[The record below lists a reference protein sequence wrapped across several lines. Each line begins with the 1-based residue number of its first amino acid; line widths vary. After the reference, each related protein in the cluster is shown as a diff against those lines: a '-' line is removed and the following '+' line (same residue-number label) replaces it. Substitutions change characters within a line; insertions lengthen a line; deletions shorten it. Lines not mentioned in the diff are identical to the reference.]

1 MRYQQP
7 RSSSTSSMSSRD
19 NMGLPPRHVQSDDNP
34 NSAQR
39 STLLLS
45 IRVHPL
51 SPDVIG
57 MVERITASRNLAEV
71 EGFEIHSTAI
81 YAVRPGTTNLR
92 EPRLGLTL

>member
-1 MRYQQP
+1 MGCPHDMYNPITFRNRP
-7 RSSSTSSMSSRD
+7 R
-19 NMGLPPRHVQSDDNP
+19 
-34 NSAQR
+34 R

-45 IRVHPL
+45 IRFHPL

-81 YAVRPGTTNLR
+81 HSVRPGTENLR
-92 EPRLGLTL
+92 EPRLKLTL